1 MENVKLAIESGD
13 VAWIEF
19 AMEELA
25 EATSSGAVRIP
36 MRDFRFFINC
46 SHRLG
51 FTKKGGVLCR
61 GVRQEL
67 SAAQIGILS
76 KIIAGNAELLE
87 VVSKGVARGNRLVFE
102 SVDNVKVEK
111 EAKKS
116 KQSESSEGYAVAK
129 GKGRKEKTS
138 STSDNATLQL
148 LRELKSLKEEI
159 RSLRG

>member
-25 EATSSGAVRIP
+25 AATSSGAVRIP

-87 VVSKGVARGNRLVFE
+87 VVSKGVARGSRLVFE

-116 KQSESSEGYAVAK
+116 KQSESSEGYVAK
-129 GKGRKEKTS
+129 GKGRKEKAS